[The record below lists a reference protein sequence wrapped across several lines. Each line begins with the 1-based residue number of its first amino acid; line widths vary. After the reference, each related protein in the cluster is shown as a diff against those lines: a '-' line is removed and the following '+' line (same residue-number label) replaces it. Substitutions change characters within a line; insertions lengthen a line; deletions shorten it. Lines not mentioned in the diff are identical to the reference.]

1 MKTDDELITYF
12 GTTRNLKKSTI
23 DSYTIY
29 IREYSR
35 FNDKTMVELL
45 EEQKMLQQQLQEVQ
59 SKLNPIKTKT
69 GKPKRNITINIP

>member
-45 EEQKMLQQQLQEVQ
+45 EEAENEEEEGIRWKQDFK
-59 SKLNPIKTKT
+59 KKT
-69 GKPKRNITINIP
+69 IEL

>member
-1 MKTDDELITYF
+1 MTMKTDDELITYF

-45 EEQKMLQQQLQEVQ
+45 EEAENEEEEGIRWKQDFK
-59 SKLNPIKTKT
+59 KKT
-69 GKPKRNITINIP
+69 IEL